1 MRRAL
6 ALALTLFAFA
16 AMPPAWALRPSEILA
31 DPALESR
38 ARALSKEFRC
48 LVCQNQ
54 SIDDSEAD
62 LAGDL
67 RRVVRE
73 RLLAGDSDAE
83 VIRFVAD
90 RFGDFV
96 LLRPPFKTTTFMLWL
111 SPAAMLAIGIGI
123 VWIYLRRRRSA
134 TTATAPLTDAEKRR
148 LEALAGEGS

>member
-6 ALALTLFAFA
+6 AFVVVLVAYS
-16 AMPPAWALRPSEILA
+16 AMSPAWAIRPSEILA
-31 DPALESR
+31 DPVLEAR

-73 RLLAGDSDAE
+73 RLLAGDSDAQ
-83 VIRFVAD
+83 VIRFVAE
-90 RFGDFV
+90 RYGDFA
-96 LLRPPFKTTTFMLWL
+96 LLRPPFKTTTYILWL
-111 SPAAMLAIGIGI
+111 APAAFLIVGIGV
-123 VWIYLRRRRSA
+123 VWIFLRRRRA
-134 TTATAPLTDAEKRR
+134 APIAAAPLTEAERRR
-148 LEALAGEGS
+148 LESLVGGGS